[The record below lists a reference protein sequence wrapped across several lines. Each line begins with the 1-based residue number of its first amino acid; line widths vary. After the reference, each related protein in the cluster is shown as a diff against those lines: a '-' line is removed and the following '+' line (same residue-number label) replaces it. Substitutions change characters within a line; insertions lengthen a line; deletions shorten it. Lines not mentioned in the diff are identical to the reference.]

1 MNQRQK
7 KIIKNKLKK
16 MFLYLLA
23 YVIFEIIFV
32 LAGIYIFNN
41 CITTIR

>member
-1 MNQRQK
+1 MNERQK
-7 KIIKNKLKK
+7 RILKNKLKK
-16 MFLYLLA
+16 MFMYFIA

>member
-1 MNQRQK
+1 MNERQK
-7 KIIKNKLKK
+7 RTLKNKLKK
-16 MFLYLLA
+16 MFLYFIA
-23 YVIFEIIFV
+23 YIIFEIIFV

>member
-7 KIIKNKLKK
+7 KILKNKLKK
-16 MFLYLLA
+16 AFMYLVA
-23 YVIFEIIFV
+23 YIVFEFVFV

>member
-7 KIIKNKLKK
+7 KILKNKLKK
-16 MFLYLLA
+16 AFMYLVA
-23 YVIFEIIFV
+23 YIVFETAFI

>member
-1 MNQRQK
+1 MNKRQK
-7 KIIKNKLKK
+7 RTLKNKLKK

-23 YVIFEIIFV
+23 YIVFETAFV
-32 LAGIYIFNN
+32 LAGIYILNN